1 MRRPAMVTTAIV
13 YSREEAKKP
22 EDNSEEEM
30 EGQFRVTSCGRRAS
44 NNQHPPFMNVCACV
58 CVSANSAFELAR
70 NKPAR
75 TANSAATVLGL
86 SQWETH

>member
-44 NNQHPPFMNVCACV
+44 NNQHPPFMNVCSMRVRERKLCV
-58 CVSANSAFELAR
+58 RAGPEQTCTDR
-70 NKPAR
+70 
-75 TANSAATVLGL
+75 
-86 SQWETH
+86 

>member
-30 EGQFRVTSCGRRAS
+30 EGQFRVTSCEDERATTSTRR
-44 NNQHPPFMNVCACV
+44 
-58 CVSANSAFELAR
+58 L
-70 NKPAR
+70 
-75 TANSAATVLGL
+75 
-86 SQWETH
+86 